1 MPCDLKSSSSS
12 ETSVLRADIKY
23 CVVSEQG
30 FDPVIPEWIDLSG
43 AAFVRCLREFS
54 AEKH

>member
-1 MPCDLKSSSSS
+1 MSCDLKSSSSS
-12 ETSVLRADIKY
+12 ETSVLLADIKY